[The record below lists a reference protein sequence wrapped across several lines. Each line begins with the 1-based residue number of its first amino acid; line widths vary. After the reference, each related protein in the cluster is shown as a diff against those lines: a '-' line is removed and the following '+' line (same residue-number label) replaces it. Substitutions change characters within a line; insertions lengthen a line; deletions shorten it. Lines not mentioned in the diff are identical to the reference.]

1 MKQSLST
8 ALNKESVTQ
17 STSTNQPANKGIT
30 MPIRTLANNLTR
42 RVAQSPLLQYVNFK
56 DGSHVNL
63 IKILKPYADGRAY
76 YVHETTKS
84 IFCSSGY
91 FMTYEKAMEK
101 FNLMVANGALESEI
115 LNQGITG
122 N

>member
-1 MKQSLST
+1 MST
-8 ALNKESVTQ
+8 TIKT
-17 STSTNQPANKGIT
+17 
-30 MPIRTLANNLTR
+30 NNLTK
-42 RVAQSPLLQYVNFK
+42 RVAQSPLIKYVNFK

-91 FMTYEKAMEK
+91 FVKYEQAIEK
-101 FNLMVANGALESEI
+101 FNLMRKNGCLESDI
-115 LNQGITG
+115 LNEGVTG

>member
-1 MKQSLST
+1 MPVRNLPKSLP
-8 ALNKESVTQ
+8 K
-17 STSTNQPANKGIT
+17 
-30 MPIRTLANNLTR
+30 
-42 RVAQSPLLQYVNFK
+42 RVSQSPLIQYANFK

-63 IKILKPYADGRAY
+63 IKLLKPYADGRAY

-91 FMTYEKAMEK
+91 FVTYEKALEK
-101 FNLMVANGALESEI
+101 FNLMVKNGSDESEI
-115 LNQGITG
+115 LNQGVTG

>member
-1 MKQSLST
+1 MST
-8 ALNKESVTQ
+8 
-17 STSTNQPANKGIT
+17 
-30 MPIRTLANNLTR
+30 RTLTNNLTT

-63 IKILKPYADGRAY
+63 IKILKPYADGRAFF
-76 YVHETTKS
+76 VHETTKS

-91 FMTYEKAMEK
+91 FVTYEKAIEK
-101 FNLMVANGALESEI
+101 FNLMVANGRLESDV
-115 LNQGITG
+115 LSQGVTG